1 MVMETDSLEFF
12 KLDEID
18 RKVLLWL
25 MEHVPQKSISA
36 WLDYIAEAYRREKS
50 VQLNIERLYD
60 EIEGHALL
68 N

>member
-1 MVMETDSLEFF
+1 MEKAEFF

-25 MEHVPQKSISA
+25 MSHKSAKTVRGWIEYVA
-36 WLDYIAEAYRREKS
+36 EDYKKRKAG
-50 VQLNIERLYD
+50 NIDPIKLYN
-60 EIEGHALL
+60 ETLAME